1 MDKLPLE
8 LVEEILHHVPSA
20 SVPTARLTS
29 RTFNAILSR
38 RTFSVL
44 SSFIHSPDAVKP
56 TLTRISRDPAH
67 RTRAIW
73 SPHCLVPERLPIT
86 ESFLLALWVSLHA
99 GESWAPSSEHPQLTV
114 AAVQDSLGDH
124 DNLKVTPETLR
135 ETMFRYALY
144 LSYVSRDDKAAPQA
158 WVFDFL
164 LNRNAEVAATKLWGK
179 METVKQAPVIAY
191 WEGVSLI
198 DLK

>member
-8 LVEEILHHVPSA
+8 LVEEILHHVPSS

-38 RTFSVL
+38 RAFSVL
-44 SSFIHSPDAVKP
+44 SCFIHDPVAAKA
-56 TLTRISRDPAH
+56 TLTRTARDPAR

-99 GESWAPSSEHPQLTV
+99 GQSWAPSSEHQQLTV
-114 AAVQDSLGDH
+114 EALQDSLGGH
-124 DNLKVTPETLR
+124 DDLKVTPETLR

-144 LSYVSRDDKAAPQA
+144 LSYVSRQDKVAPQS

-179 METVKQAPVIAY
+179 METVKQPPVIAY
-191 WEGVSLI
+191 WEGVSRI